1 MAMLDSIK
9 NITFDQTKNNS
20 QYAAK
25 PKSNN
30 YLSKDQSR
38 NKKDFLELS
47 DSFKSALKDD
57 QSNSKGLSEEE
68 QAEVKELKKIDAKVK
83 RHEQAHLAAAAGLSA
98 RGPFYQYKSGPDG
111 KRYAVGGEVRID
123 NSPEK
128 DPQDTIRKMQR
139 VRAAALAPADPSPQ
153 DRNVAAKASRTE
165 SKARQE
171 LAKEK
176 LEEGNQNSS
185 NRISR
190 FKNSNSSKQKIEKAI
205 ESADS
210 FLDAVSSGKL
220 NTKQS
225 QIDNYA

>member
-1 MAMLDSIK
+1 MIDPIK
-9 NITFDQTKNNS
+9 NITSDLLNKNVLN
-20 QYAAK
+20 
-25 PKSNN
+25 P
-30 YLSKDQSR
+30 SKTGSEQSITNIDQSKNR
-38 NKKDFLELS
+38 KDYLELS
-47 DSFKSALKDD
+47 ESFKSNIKEDK
-57 QSNSKGLSEEE
+57 SNPKGLSEEE

-128 DPQDTIRKMQR
+128 DPQETIRKMQR

-153 DRNVAAKASRTE
+153 DRNVASKASRTE

-176 LEEGNQNSS
+176 IEERKENSS
-185 NRISR
+185 SKISE
-190 FKNSNSSKQKIEKAI
+190 FKNDQASNKRIDDLIEN
-205 ESADS
+205 SDS
-210 FLDAVSSGKL
+210 LLDAVSSGKL
-220 NTKQS
+220 NTN